1 MLKKKGQSTVSAKRL
16 MGTQIQHKVY
26 FKNHYLILTFYM
38 KILFTHSTNVH
49 KVDIV
54 LQHLLQGMY

>member
-26 FKNHYLILTFYM
+26 FKGTCPRPTHYVV
-38 KILFTHSTNVH
+38 HSYDAV
-49 KVDIV
+49 K
-54 LQHLLQGMY
+54 